1 MASVYNPGV
10 LGIKT
15 PENCG
20 CQELLSKLNLVQ
32 HGWLRKRCFRNKIQI
47 HFFNWPQLYVLL
59 GDSCLYYFNNEMSNK
74 PSGAISLYGYNR
86 IIRASEVKIKEAP
99 WAFKL
104 EHIQPDVKSLYF
116 SASSEQ
122 EMIRWMKAIKSE
134 MLVANNIKQNSN
146 IPKQALSKPSLDSLS
161 LGSNFSWSSSEYND
175 LEGSIYMDSQEPRRS
190 VYWDAMPTEYDMA
203 STVENSLAEG
213 YSLQTMPSAPGD
225 KKADAYWGNV
235 HYSGNKVKAAEIIKA
250 IGESGVYLIR
260 KSEDN
265 SNVLVVFSKNATR
278 KFKIHQKENRKL
290 TLSLQ
295 MGPDFQ
301 KLEELLYH
309 YYFNDLPGLNEKL
322 VIPYKQHPNYKD
334 C

>member
-32 HGWLRKRCFRNKIQI
+32 HGWLRKRCLRNKIQI
-47 HFFNWPQLYVLL
+47 NLFSWPQLYVLL
-59 GDSCLYYFNNEMSNK
+59 GDSCLYYFSNEMSKK

-86 IIRASEVKIKEAP
+86 IIRASEVKLKEAP

-134 MLVANNIKQNSN
+134 MLVANNIKQNN
-146 IPKQALSKPSLDSLS
+146 FHKQGKPSSDSLS

-190 VYWDAMPTEYDMA
+190 VYWDAMPAEYDMA
-203 STVENSLAEG
+203 SPAENALAEG
-213 YSLQTMPSAPGD
+213 YSLQKMPSAPQGEE
-225 KKADAYWGNV
+225 KADPYWDNV

-260 KSEDN
+260 KSEDA
-265 SNVLVVFSKNATR
+265 SFVLVVFSKNATR
-278 KFKIHQKENRKL
+278 KFKIHQKENGKF

-309 YYFNDLPGLNEKL
+309 YYFNDLPGLSEKL
-322 VIPYKQHPNYKD
+322 VIPYKQHPNYKH